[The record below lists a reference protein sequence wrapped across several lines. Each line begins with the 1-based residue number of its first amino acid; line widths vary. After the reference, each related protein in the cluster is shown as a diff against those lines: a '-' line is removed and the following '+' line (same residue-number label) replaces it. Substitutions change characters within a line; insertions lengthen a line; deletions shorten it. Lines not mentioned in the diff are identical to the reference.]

1 MQKEIKTQEKI
12 QNEQSKELMKINEES
27 DFYTKIKNLGEELRM
42 QKVRNKEWQEK
53 ANKEREKNQKYKDR
67 IRELELKLKQSKQ
80 PKSREKQLEQSKD
93 EESPSS
99 EEVESLRRINQKL
112 KVKWESLNKRLKG
125 NKIIH
130 AKEAK
135 ELRYELENMQV
146 MFRDKDKEARLLS
159 LKLKELYRIGKFQKL
174 KPLDFELETIVPT
187 STRAKST
194 LRNNYNSF

>member
-27 DFYTKIKNLGEELRM
+27 DFYTKIKNLSEELRM

-67 IRELELKLKQSKQ
+67 IRELEIKLKQSKR

-99 EEVESLRRINQKL
+99 EELESLRRTNQKL
-112 KVKWESLNKRLKG
+112 KVK
-125 NKIIH
+125 
-130 AKEAK
+130 
-135 ELRYELENMQV
+135 
-146 MFRDKDKEARLLS
+146 
-159 LKLKELYRIGKFQKL
+159 
-174 KPLDFELETIVPT
+174 
-187 STRAKST
+187 
-194 LRNNYNSF
+194 